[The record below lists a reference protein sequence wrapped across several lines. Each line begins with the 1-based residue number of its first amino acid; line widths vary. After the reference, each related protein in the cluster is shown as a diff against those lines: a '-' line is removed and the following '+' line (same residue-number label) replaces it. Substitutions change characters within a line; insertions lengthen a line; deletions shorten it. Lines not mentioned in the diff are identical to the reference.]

1 MTVRTAIFAFVL
13 MLGTGCAS
21 EKHDGATGFITS
33 NWSAPASA
41 ENDNGVARDSYGRP
55 YHYAHLG
62 KEIPAFE
69 APLHG
74 GGTFNTNDIDTWTVI
89 DVWGIWCGDCRR
101 DSPYAAKLAREL
113 ARNKKIDYIALHT
126 PASKTRIHEAF
137 GSYGSIQ
144 NYFETEG
151 YSYPTAIDS
160 DATIR
165 EKLSIVWTPTYLL
178 VDPNGIVKGFR
189 SELAVSGKRP
199 VKRFIRDIRKVMRR
213 DGKHRANIMRA
224 NQRLLLPKGAG
235 GIL

>member
-1 MTVRTAIFAFVL
+1 MTVRSAIFAFVL
-13 MLGTGCAS
+13 MLVTGCAS
-21 EKHDGATGFITS
+21 EKNDDATGFITS
-33 NWSAPASA
+33 NLPAPPSA
-41 ENDNGVARDSYGRP
+41 ENDSGVARDSYGRP

-69 APLHG
+69 APLQG
-74 GGTFNTNDIDTWTVI
+74 GGTFKTSDIDTWTVI

-101 DSPYAAKLAREL
+101 DSPYAAKLASEL
-113 ARNKKIDYIALHT
+113 AKSKKIDYIALHT

-199 VKRFIRDIRKVMRR
+199 VKRFIKDIRKVMRR
-213 DGKHRANIMRA
+213 DGKRTANHFRATQTILM
-224 NQRLLLPKGAG
+224 PKGAG